1 MTGVFEQLQHCAD
14 VAVET
19 LDLEV
24 VVEDVAAHG
33 RCVRQERRHGYVFDA
48 MSGLHTSA
56 AFVRPVRI
64 LTAEPETER
73 LAGRHALQKR
83 RKILADRPCRIVL
96 APAELEITG
105 TPALSFEA
113 DMITRLRQ
121 QVGINRKLV
130 RPAAP

>member
-1 MTGVFEQLQHCAD
+1 DEIVHYTAGFHTRRPADGQRQARPGIVASGLAPRERKPVVAGDHHERVVELTGVFEQLQHCAD

-24 VVEDVAAHG
+24 VVKDVAAHG

-73 LAGRHALQKR
+73 LAGRHALEK
-83 RKILADRPCRIVL
+83 
-96 APAELEITG
+96 
-105 TPALSFEA
+105 
-113 DMITRLRQ
+113 
-121 QVGINRKLV
+121 
-130 RPAAP
+130 